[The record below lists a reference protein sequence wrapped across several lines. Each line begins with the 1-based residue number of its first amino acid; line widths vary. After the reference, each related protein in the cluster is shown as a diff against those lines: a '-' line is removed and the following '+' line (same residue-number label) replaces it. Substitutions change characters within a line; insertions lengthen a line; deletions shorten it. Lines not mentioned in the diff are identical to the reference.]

1 MSPIAAFVFCAI
13 ILFIIAKKRGVKQPP
28 DKRQNAPDPAD
39 PAKAQTL
46 APQRE
51 ASPAAAAVPPRAPDA
66 PKPDADPFAVDLD
79 QFSSQELFKK

>member
-1 MSPIAAFVFCAI
+1 MSPIAAFIFCAI

-28 DKRQNAPDPAD
+28 DKRQNAAD

-66 PKPDADPFAVDLD
+66 DPFAVDLD